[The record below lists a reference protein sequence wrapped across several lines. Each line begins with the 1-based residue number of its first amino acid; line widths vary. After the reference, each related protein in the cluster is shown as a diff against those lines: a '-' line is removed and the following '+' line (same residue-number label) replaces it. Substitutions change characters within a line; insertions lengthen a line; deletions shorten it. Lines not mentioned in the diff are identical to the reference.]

1 MNALL
6 KFYERKDL
14 IKYLSPETFESRP
27 DKAQDKQQQKKKKSA
42 LDHLIGLFHLS
53 FKNEA
58 PTDCSQFV

>member
-27 DKAQDKQQQKKKKSA
+27 DKAQDKQQ
-42 LDHLIGLFHLS
+42 
-53 FKNEA
+53 
-58 PTDCSQFV
+58 